1 MNKANYIL
9 ALKFSLML
17 SIGLAIQLPLQHSVL
32 SQENSSDKSHSNA
45 EDPTGQSLHTN
56 ALAKETSPYLLL
68 HAHNPVNWYG
78 WSEETLQL
86 AKKENK
92 LIFLSIG
99 YSSCHWCHVM
109 ERESFMDE
117 EIAKFLNDNFICIKV
132 DREERP
138 DVDAIYMQSLRI
150 VNPRTSGGW
159 PLSMFLTPD
168 AKPFFGGTYFP
179 ARDGDRGARFGFHS
193 IVQRVNSTW
202 QQNGERIQK
211 DADYVASRLK
221 ESLAQNVPENAKI
234 EASWISRCKE
244 SLSASFDSEFGGFN
258 FSPSNAE
265 RPKFPEPSNLMF
277 LAQQINRGGADSE
290 QLKKMFVK
298 TCEQMMMGGI
308 LDHIGGGFHRY
319 SVDRIWRIPHF
330 EKMLYDNGQLATVYS
345 QAYQMTGREDFRAV
359 VEELVEFVMGEMR
372 DSGGAFY
379 SALDAESEGEEGK
392 FYRWEKSEIE
402 AALDTGEIK
411 IFASVYGLDRPN
423 FEGEYYVP
431 QLKVNLAANAKKLGL
446 ESKQLAQQLRG
457 IRKKLFAIRSKRPR
471 PLTDKKI
478 LASWNGMMIRG
489 LADAGRILKNKY
501 YVDSATA
508 AADFVLE
515 KMVDE
520 NGRLFRTHTAGQSK
534 LNAYAPDYACM
545 IDGLLALHD
554 ATGDSKWLDAAAK
567 LQKTQNKLYWD
578 EKSGGYFYTSNDH
591 ENLLARAKK
600 VSDGAVPSGNSVAAK
615 NLIELSKKLSNQ
627 EYLQMSRRTALNAAE
642 LLTQFP
648 SACPRMLM
656 TVDELLQ
663 KSSSDTSD

>member
-1 MNKANYIL
+1 MKKANSRL
-9 ALKFSLML
+9 ALNFLLGLSLCFV
-17 SIGLAIQLPLQHSVL
+17 SPYQSL
-32 SQENSSDKSHSNA
+32 SQENQSDKPKPQVENA
-45 EDPTGQSLHTN
+45 SDQPKYTN

-68 HAHNPVNWYG
+68 HAHNPVKWYG
-78 WSEETLQL
+78 WNEEALEL

-117 EIAKFLNDNFICIKV
+117 EIAKYLNDNFVCIKV

-159 PLSMFLTPD
+159 PLSMFLTPQ

-179 ARDGDRGARFGFHS
+179 AHDGDRGAKFGFQT

-202 QQNGERIQK
+202 QKNGERVQK
-211 DADYVASRLK
+211 DADYVAKRLQA
-221 ESLAQNVPENAKI
+221 SLAQNVPADAKI
-234 EASWISRCKE
+234 DASWISRCKE
-244 SLSASFDSEFGGFN
+244 SLTKTFDSEFGGFS
-258 FSPSNAE
+258 FSPMDAN

-277 LAQQINRGGADSE
+277 LAQQIRHGGADAE
-290 QLKKMFVK
+290 KLKKMFIK

-308 LDHIGGGFHRY
+308 LDHVGGGFHRY
-319 SVDRIWRIPHF
+319 SVDRFWRIPHF

-345 QAYQMTGREDFRAV
+345 QAYQMTGRDDFRAV
-359 VEELVEFVMGEMR
+359 VEELIEFVMGEMR

-402 AALDTGEIK
+402 ATLQPGEIK
-411 IFASVYGLDRPN
+411 IFSSVYGLDQPN
-423 FEGEYYVP
+423 FEEKYFVP
-431 QLKVNLAANAKKLGL
+431 QLKMNLASNAKKLGI
-446 ESKQLAQQLRG
+446 EPKQLAKQLRE

-489 LADAGRILKNKY
+489 LADAGRILKNNAHTE
-501 YVDSATA
+501 SAVA
-508 AADFVLE
+508 AANFVLNE
-515 KMVDE
+515 MVDE
-520 NGRLFRTHTAGQSK
+520 NGRMFRTHTNGQSK

-554 ATGDSKWLDAAAK
+554 TTDDAKWLQAAAK
-567 LQKTQNKLYWD
+567 LQETQNKLYWD
-578 EKSGGYFYTSNDH
+578 EKQGGYFYTSNDH
-591 ENLLARAKK
+591 ETLLARAKK
-600 VSDGAVPSGNSVAAK
+600 VNDGAVASGNSVAAK
-615 NLIELSKKLSNQ
+615 NLITLSVKLGNK
-627 EYLQMSRRTALNAAE
+627 EYAEMSRRTALNAAE

-648 SACPRMLM
+648 SACPRMLIA
-656 TVDELLQ
+656 VDELLR
-663 KSSSDTSD
+663 KINPDSSD